1 MKNSFQV
8 NKFSDK
14 QEFSGKQVTK
24 IENRNPT
31 ESSISMLKNLAKG
44 VVSVNSIKTLNI
56 LGMVKQ
62 YIL

>member
-24 IENRNPT
+24 MENRNPA
-31 ESSISMLKNLAKG
+31 ENSISMLKNLAKG